1 MISGRPASSWTP
13 GEGESEWLSPGRFA
27 ALLGLLIVASFP
39 LVITG
44 SEAFAY
50 GDAGLFAYPVAFYHR
65 ECFWR
70 GEIPLWNPFNSCGI
84 PFLAQW
90 NTLTLYPLSLFY
102 LLLPLP
108 WSFGVFCLGHLFL
121 AGLGMYFLAHRWA
134 RNRLAAA
141 VAGAVFAFN
150 GFTWY
155 GLMWPHILAALAW
168 MPWVV
173 LSMESAWR
181 QGRSLIVVAAVAGG
195 LQLLSGGAEAIL
207 QTWLLLGVLWLRQLL
222 AGDIPAWKMGVRAL
236 AAGSLAAGLAAAQLL
251 PFLDLL
257 AHSQRGAG
265 YASGGMA
272 GIAAMPITGWMNYLV
287 PLFHCLRN
295 DHGVFVQA
303 GQSWIGSYYLGAGT
317 VALAALAAW
326 RARHQRVWLLAAL
339 VLFSLLMAL
348 GHRGFLYD
356 ALKRPIPLFGFIR
369 FPVKFLILATFAL
382 PLLAA
387 LGLSWLLAL
396 PAPSRPRGWRNLG
409 ALALG
414 LIGLMGAILWFAWK
428 NPLPGSSLAVT
439 IGNACVRALFL
450 AMLLA
455 CLALLRP
462 ETDRKLQ
469 RVLQIGL
476 LVALWFDV
484 FTHSSN
490 LSPTVAASALKPGT
504 IRQFFKWDGQLG
516 AGLSRAMQSKA
527 SLWRLLST
535 GTPNL
540 QDDITGRRLSLFMNL
555 NLLDGVPK
563 FDGFYSLDLRD
574 FLEVFKYVYF
584 TTNEAPKLKDF
595 LGISHASNPTNAVD
609 WVARDSF
616 LPLVTAGQRPVFAD
630 GPDTLRAMLASNFD
644 PLGRVYLP
652 LEAQGQIHSLGP
664 AEVRLGPTQF
674 SARRLRVE
682 VEAGAPAMVVV
693 AQAFYHWWHPYVD
706 GKAVPLWRA
715 NYAFQALEVPAGK
728 HEVNLVYE
736 DRAFAWGILISL
748 LSLVACGAAWF
759 GWRRRPTP
767 ANTEPSRSGPGAGG
781 WPNSTANQIP
791 SRHEEDRN
799 YFDNVKFP
807 RWRRLAGLGAPEE
820 RQ

>member
-1 MISGRPASSWTP
+1 MISGRPASASTP

-27 ALLGLLIVASFP
+27 ALLGLLLAASFP

-44 SEAFAY
+44 LEAFAY
-50 GDAGLFAYPVAFYHR
+50 GDAGQFAYPAAFYHR

-70 GEIPLWNPFNSCGI
+70 GELPLWNPLNSCGI

-108 WSFGVFCLGHLFL
+108 WSFGGFCLGHLFL
-121 AGLGMYFLAHRWA
+121 GGLGMYFLAHRWA
-134 RNRLAAA
+134 GNRLAAA

-150 GFTWY
+150 GFSWY
-155 GLMWPHILAALAW
+155 GLMWPHLAAALAW

-181 QGRSLIVVAAVAGG
+181 QGRCLIVVAALTGA
-195 LQLLSGGAEAIL
+195 LQLLSGGAEIIL
-207 QTWLLLGVLWLRQLL
+207 QTWLLLGALWLCRLF
-222 AGDIPAWKMGVRAL
+222 AGGIPAWRMALRAL

-265 YASGGMA
+265 YASGAMA
-272 GIAAMPITGWMNYLV
+272 GIAAMPVTGWMNYLV

-295 DHGVFVQA
+295 DNGVFVQA

-317 VALAALAAW
+317 VALAVLAAW
-326 RARHQRVWLLAAL
+326 RARDRRVWFLAAV
-339 VLFSLLMAL
+339 VLFSLLMAS
-348 GHRGFLYD
+348 GPRGFLYN
-356 ALKRPIPLFGFIR
+356 ALKGPLPLLGFIR

-396 PAPSRPRGWRNLG
+396 PAPKRSRAWRDLG

-414 LIGLMGAILWFAWK
+414 LTAVMAAILWFAWK

-450 AMLLA
+450 ALLLA
-455 CLALLRP
+455 CLAWLRP
-462 ETDRKLQ
+462 GTDRKLQ
-469 RVLQIGL
+469 RVVQIGL
-476 LVALWFDV
+476 LVGLWFDV

-490 LSPTVAASALKPGT
+490 LSPTVAASALEPGA

-516 AGLSRAMQSKA
+516 AGVSRAMQSKA

-535 GTPNL
+535 GTPDM
-540 QDDITGRRLSLFMNL
+540 QADITGRRLSLFMNL

-563 FDGFYSLDLRD
+563 FDGFYSLDLKD
-574 FLEVFKYVYF
+574 FLDVFKHVYF

-595 LGISHASNPTNAVD
+595 LGISHTSNPTNVVD
-609 WVARDSF
+609 WVARGSF
-616 LPLVTAGQRPVFAD
+616 LPLVTAGQKPVFAD
-630 GPDTLRAMLASNFD
+630 GPNTLRGLFANDFD
-644 PLGRVYLP
+644 PRRVVYLS
-652 LEAQGQIHSLGP
+652 LEARSQLHSLGS
-664 AEVRLGPTQF
+664 AEVRLGPVQF

-682 VEAGAPAMVVV
+682 VVADAPALVV
-693 AQAFYHWWHPYVD
+693 AAQSFYHCWHPYVD

-736 DRAFAWGILISL
+736 DKAFSWGLLISM
-748 LSLVACGAAWF
+748 LSLLACGTVWL
-759 GWRRRPTP
+759 RRR
-767 ANTEPSRSGPGAGG
+767 A
-781 WPNSTANQIP
+781 
-791 SRHEEDRN
+791 
-799 YFDNVKFP
+799 
-807 RWRRLAGLGAPEE
+807 
-820 RQ
+820 